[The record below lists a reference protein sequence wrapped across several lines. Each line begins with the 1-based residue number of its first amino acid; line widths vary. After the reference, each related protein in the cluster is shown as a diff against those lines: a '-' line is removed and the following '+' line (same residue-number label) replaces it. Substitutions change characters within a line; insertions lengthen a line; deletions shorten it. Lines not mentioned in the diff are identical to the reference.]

1 MNKLESKADRVFSQ
15 YIRLRNADKN
25 GIVRCFTCG
34 KPLKWRG
41 HGGNDGNAAH
51 CGHYI
56 KRTKRSL
63 RFNEINCQ
71 VQCLRCNN
79 FLHGNDGV
87 FRRNLVSKYG
97 EEKIL
102 YLESQ
107 ARKPTKRTAGDY
119 EIIIQEYKSRVNR
132 ELMKRN
138 MSNNNK
144 DKA

>member
-1 MNKLESKADRVFSQ
+1 MNKLEAKADRVFSQ
-15 YIRLRNADKN
+15 YIRLRNADNN
-25 GIVRCFTCG
+25 GIVHCFTCG

-41 HGGNDGNAAH
+41 HGGNDGSAAH

-56 KRTKRSL
+56 KRTKRAL

-87 FRRNLVSKYG
+87 FRRNLVYKYG

-102 YLESQ
+102 YLEAQ
-107 ARKPTKRTAGDY
+107 GCKTIRRKAGDY
-119 EIIIQEYKSRVNR
+119 EIIINEYKERVNR
-132 ELMKRN
+132 ELNIRGLK
-138 MSNNNK
+138 
-144 DKA
+144 